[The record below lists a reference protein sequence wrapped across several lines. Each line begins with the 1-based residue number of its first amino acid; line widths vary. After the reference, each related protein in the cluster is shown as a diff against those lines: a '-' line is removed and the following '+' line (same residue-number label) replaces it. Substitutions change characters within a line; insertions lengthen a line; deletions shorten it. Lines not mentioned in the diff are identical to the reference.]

1 MPTAVTPTAIGLA
14 ATLLMLLAGLAFA
27 KHWLGLGLALVLLA
41 TPLDGIGERLASLRL
56 QGERGP
62 SWWGTLLPVVAAGV
76 LLVLASTLAATRGW
90 GCVAL
95 AGTVIAFGLALR
107 AEAEGRELPGRVWL
121 AERKGMSW
129 LMVPFAAANLWVT
142 GLALLAF
149 YAGASFFWAQRHAH
163 AVAPPAAQ
171 D

>member
-1 MPTAVTPTAIGLA
+1 
-14 ATLLMLLAGLAFA
+14 
-27 KHWLGLGLALVLLA
+27 
-41 TPLDGIGERLASLRL
+41 
-56 QGERGP
+56 
-62 SWWGTLLPVVAAGV
+62 V

-95 AGTVIAFGLALR
+95 AGTIIAFGLALR
-107 AEAEGRELPGRVWL
+107 LEAAGRELPGRIWL
-121 AERKGMSW
+121 AERKGMTW
-129 LMVPFAAANLWVT
+129 LMLPFAAANLWAT

-163 AVAPPAAQ
+163 AAAPAAATQ